1 MSVVIDQPL
10 KPMIR
15 VTASVTE
22 MEGTGIGQSPKWSI
36 KASAHRSVLR
46 SQRVQ
51 SQEQHTPV
59 TGCYG
64 LYTPLSYKT
73 VVGCS
78 KFDAHDSC
86 KIKKYIK

>member
-51 SQEQHTPV
+51 SQEQHT
-59 TGCYG
+59 
-64 LYTPLSYKT
+64 
-73 VVGCS
+73 
-78 KFDAHDSC
+78 
-86 KIKKYIK
+86 